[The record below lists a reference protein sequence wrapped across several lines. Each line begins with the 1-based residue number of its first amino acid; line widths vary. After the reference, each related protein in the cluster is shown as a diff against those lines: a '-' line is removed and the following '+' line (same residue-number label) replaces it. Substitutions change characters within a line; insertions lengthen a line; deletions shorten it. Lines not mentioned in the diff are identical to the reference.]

1 MMRAF
6 GCFALV
12 VLAAAAGWY
21 LRDRIG
27 GRDRGAAAASD
38 TVVVWEPITPEGA
51 ERARK
56 AIDDLGARAA
66 PVFASIRPGDVS
78 SYIFVAL
85 ARQLPPS
92 AENIES
98 AVIGDRLHVRATVK
112 LSDFGGAGALGPLA
126 GFLGERER
134 MQLGGY
140 FHVIR
145 SGLAEFRVTSLQL
158 GTFNVPTNL
167 IPRLIRSFSKGARPE
182 GVADDGL
189 PLVVPAY
196 LADVRIA
203 GGRVVLYR
211 NPQ

>member
-1 MMRAF
+1 MRAF
-6 GCFALV
+6 GCLV
-12 VLAAAAGWY
+12 LVLLAAAAGWF
-21 LRDRIG
+21 LRDRFNFRDRNTAIG
-27 GRDRGAAAASD
+27 GD
-38 TVVVWEPITPEGA
+38 TAVVWEPITTEGA

-56 AIDDLGARAA
+56 AIEDLGARAA
-66 PVFASIRPGDVS
+66 PVFASLRPGEVS

-92 AENIES
+92 AEKIES
-98 AVIGDRLHVRATVK
+98 AVIGDRLHVRASVRP
-112 LSDFGGAGALGPLA
+112 SDFGGAGALGPLA
-126 GFLGERER
+126 GFLGERET

-145 SGLAEFRVTSLQL
+145 PGLAEFRVTELRL
-158 GTFNVPTNL
+158 GNFAVPTNL

-189 PLVVPAY
+189 PLLVPQY

-203 GGRVVLYR
+203 AGRVVLYR

>member
-1 MMRAF
+1 MRAF
-6 GCFALV
+6 GCLV
-12 VLAAAAGWY
+12 LVLLAVAAGWF
-21 LRDRIG
+21 LRDNLHLS
-27 GRDRGAAAASD
+27 RDDVPTLGD
-38 TVVVWEPITPEGA
+38 TAVVWEPITTEGA

-56 AIDDLGARAA
+56 AIEDLGARQA
-66 PVFASIRPGDVS
+66 PVFASLRPGDVS

-92 AENIES
+92 AERIES
-98 AVIGDRLHVRATVK
+98 AVIGDRLHVRASVK

-126 GFLGERER
+126 GFLGERET

-140 FHVIR
+140 FHVMR
-145 SGLAEFRVTSLQL
+145 PGLAEFRVTELRL
-158 GTFNVPTNL
+158 GTFNVPANL
-167 IPRLIRSFSKGARPE
+167 IPRLIRGFSKGARPD

-189 PLVVPAY
+189 PLVVPEY

-211 NPQ
+211 SPQ

>member
-1 MMRAF
+1 MRAI
-6 GCFALV
+6 GCLV
-12 VLAAAAGWY
+12 VVLLAAAAGWM
-21 LRDRIG
+21 LR
-27 GRDRGAAAASD
+27 GRLTAFTARD
-38 TVVVWEPITPEGA
+38 TAVADTAVVWEPITTEGA

-56 AIDDLGARAA
+56 AIDELGQRAS
-66 PVFASIRPGDVS
+66 PVFVSIRPGDVS

-92 AENIES
+92 AENIEA
-98 AVIGDRLHVRATVK
+98 AVIGDRLQVRATVK

-126 GFLGERER
+126 GFLGERET

-145 SGLAEFRVTSLQL
+145 PGLAEFRVTDLRL
-158 GTFNVPTNL
+158 REFNVPSNL
-167 IPRLIRSFSKGARPE
+167 IPRLIRNFSKGARPP
-182 GVADDGL
+182 GVNEDGL
-189 PLVVPAY
+189 PLVVPEY

-203 GGRVVLYR
+203 NRRVVLYR

>member
-1 MMRAF
+1 MRAF
-6 GCFALV
+6 GCLV
-12 VLAAAAGWY
+12 LVLLAVAAGWF
-21 LRDRIG
+21 LRDRFNF
-27 GRDRGAAAASD
+27 RDHDAVVIAGD
-38 TVVVWEPITPEGA
+38 TAIVWEPITTEGA

-56 AIDDLGARAA
+56 AIESLGTQTS
-66 PVFASIRPGDVS
+66 PVFASLRPGDVS
-78 SYIFVAL
+78 SYIFVGL

-92 AENIES
+92 AERIES
-98 AVIGDRLHVRATVK
+98 AVIGDRLHVRASVK
-112 LSDFGGAGALGPLA
+112 PTDFGGASALGPLA
-126 GFLGERER
+126 GFLGEREQ

-145 SGLAEFRVTSLQL
+145 PGLAEFRVTDLRI
-158 GTFNVPTNL
+158 GTFNAPATL
-167 IPRLIRSFSKGARPE
+167 IPRLIRGFSKGARPE

-189 PLVVPAY
+189 PLLVPAY

>member
-1 MMRAF
+1 MRTI
-6 GCFALV
+6 GCLV
-12 VLAAAAGWY
+12 VLGLAIAAGWM
-21 LRDRIG
+21 LR
-27 GRDRGAAAASD
+27 GRVNSFTSGD
-38 TVVVWEPITPEGA
+38 TTVVDTAVVWEPITTAGA
-51 ERARK
+51 ERART
-56 AIDDLGARAA
+56 AIEQLGQRAS
-66 PVFASIRPGDVS
+66 PVFVAVRPGDVS

-92 AENIES
+92 AENIEA
-98 AVIGDRLHVRATVK
+98 AVIADRLHVRASVK

-126 GFLGERER
+126 GFLGERET

-145 SGLAEFRVTSLQL
+145 PGLAEFRVTDLRL
-158 GTFNVPTNL
+158 RDFNVPVNL
-167 IPRLIRSFSKGARPE
+167 IPRLIRNFSKGARPA

-189 PLVVPAY
+189 PLVVPEY

-203 GGRVVLYR
+203 NGRVVLYR

>member
-1 MMRAF
+1 MRAF
-6 GCFALV
+6 GCLVLV
-12 VLAAAAGWY
+12 VLAVAAGWF
-21 LRDRIG
+21 LRDKFDFAD
-27 GRDRGAAAASD
+27 RDVATLGD
-38 TVVVWEPITPEGA
+38 TAIVWEPITTEGA

-56 AIDDLGARAA
+56 AIEDLGARAA
-66 PVFASIRPGDVS
+66 PVFASLRPGDVS

-92 AENIES
+92 AERIES
-98 AVIGDRLHVRATVK
+98 AVIGDRLHVRASVK

-126 GFLGERER
+126 GFLGERET

-145 SGLAEFRVTSLQL
+145 PGLAEFRVTELQL
-158 GTFNVPTNL
+158 GTFNVPGNL
-167 IPRLIRSFSKGARPE
+167 IPRLIRGFSKGARPE

-189 PLVVPAY
+189 PLIVPAY

-203 GGRVVLYR
+203 AGRVVLYR
-211 NPQ
+211 SPQ

>member
-1 MMRAF
+1 M
-6 GCFALV
+6 V
-12 VLAAAAGWY
+12 VLAVAAGWM
-21 LRDRIG
+21 LRDRFNFG
-27 GRDRGAAAASD
+27 DRDTPVAGD
-38 TVVVWEPITPEGA
+38 TAVVWEPITTEGA

-56 AIDDLGARAA
+56 AIETLGVRTGPAFTS
-66 PVFASIRPGDVS
+66 VRPGDVS

-85 ARQLPPS
+85 AKQLPPS

-98 AVIGDRLHVRATVK
+98 AVIGDRLHVRASVRPA
-112 LSDFGGAGALGPLA
+112 DFGGAGSLGPLA
-126 GFLGERER
+126 GFLSERET

-145 SGLAEFRVTSLQL
+145 PGLAQFRVSQL
-158 GTFNVPTNL
+158 TIGTFNAPATL
-167 IPRLIRSFSKGARPE
+167 IPRLIRGFSKGARPE

-189 PLVVPAY
+189 PLVVPSY

-211 NPQ
+211 TPQ

>member
-1 MMRAF
+1 MRAF
-6 GCFALV
+6 GCLV
-12 VLAAAAGWY
+12 LVLLAAAGGWF
-21 LRDRIG
+21 LRDRINFG
-27 GRDRGAAAASD
+27 DRDATVSGD
-38 TVVVWEPITPEGA
+38 TAVVWEPITTEGA

-56 AIDDLGARAA
+56 AIVDLGGRAA
-66 PVFASIRPGDVS
+66 PVFTSLRPGDVS

-92 AENIES
+92 AENIQS
-98 AVIGDRLHVRATVK
+98 AVIGDRLHVRASVK

-126 GFLGERER
+126 GFLGERET
-134 MQLGGY
+134 MQLAGY

-145 SGLAEFRVTSLQL
+145 PGLAEFRVTELHL
-158 GTFNVPTNL
+158 GTFNVPSNL

-182 GVADDGL
+182 GLSDDGL
-189 PLVVPAY
+189 ALVVPDY
-196 LADVRIA
+196 IADVRIA

>member
-1 MMRAF
+1 MRAF
-6 GCFALV
+6 GCLVMV
-12 VLAAAAGWY
+12 VLAAAAGWF
-21 LRDRIG
+21 LRDRFNF
-27 GRDRGAAAASD
+27 RDRDMLTAGD
-38 TVVVWEPITPEGA
+38 TAVVWEPITTEGA

-56 AIDDLGARAA
+56 SIENLGTPGA
-66 PVFASIRPGDVS
+66 PVFTSLRPGDVS

-92 AENIES
+92 AEKIES
-98 AVIGDRLHVRATVK
+98 AVIGDRLHVRASVRP
-112 LSDFGGAGALGPLA
+112 SDFGGAGALGPLA
-126 GFLGERER
+126 GFLGERET
-134 MQLGGY
+134 MELGGY

-145 SGLAEFRVTSLQL
+145 PGLAEFRVTDLRL
-158 GTFNVPTNL
+158 GTFTVPTNL

-182 GVADDGL
+182 GVSDDGL

-211 NPQ
+211 NPL

>member
-1 MMRAF
+1 MRTI
-6 GCFALV
+6 GCLV
-12 VLAAAAGWY
+12 VVILAAAAGWM
-21 LRDRIG
+21 LRGRIG
-27 GRDRGAAAASD
+27 FDREPAPVLGD
-38 TVVVWEPITPEGA
+38 TAVVWEPITTEGA
-51 ERARK
+51 NRARV
-56 AIDDLGARAA
+56 AIEELGTRAS
-66 PVFASIRPGDVS
+66 PVFVSIRPGDVS

-92 AENIES
+92 AENIQA
-98 AVIGDRLHVRATVK
+98 AVIGDRLHVRASVK

-126 GFLGERER
+126 AFLGERET

-145 SGLAEFRVTSLQL
+145 AGLAEFRVTDLKL
-158 GTFNVPTNL
+158 REFAVPTNL
-167 IPRLIRSFSKGARPE
+167 IPRLIRSFSRGARPA

-189 PLVVPAY
+189 PLVVPEY

-203 GGRVVLYR
+203 NGRVVLYR

>member
-6 GCFALV
+6 GCLV
-12 VLAAAAGWY
+12 LVLLAAAAGWF
-21 LRDRIG
+21 LRDRFNF
-27 GRDRGAAAASD
+27 RDRDTPVVSD
-38 TVVVWEPITPEGA
+38 TVVVWEPITTEGA
-51 ERARK
+51 ERAKK
-56 AIDDLGARAA
+56 AIEDLGARAA
-66 PVFASIRPGDVS
+66 PVFTSLRPGDVS

-92 AENIES
+92 AERIES
-98 AVIGDRLHVRATVK
+98 AVIGDRLHVRASVK

-126 GFLGERER
+126 GFLGERET

-145 SGLAEFRVTSLQL
+145 PGLAEFRVTNLQL
-158 GTFNVPTNL
+158 GTFAVPTNL
-167 IPRLIRSFSKGARPE
+167 IPRLIRGFSKGARPE

-189 PLVVPAY
+189 PLVVPQY
-196 LADVRIA
+196 IADVRIA

-211 NPQ
+211 SPQ